1 MQPRFDMAFPPDDN
15 VDRAGASKMVP
26 SFPKMGQ
33 FGSLELLSI
42 IDLKKL
48 MAKDHNLITK
58 VFRSLTP
65 LRLELN
71 ECRDVRAILGG

>member
-1 MQPRFDMAFPPDDN
+1 MTTWTELVRQTWCHR
-15 VDRAGASKMVP
+15 SLMVP
-26 SFPKMGQ
+26 

-58 VFRSLTP
+58 VFQSLTP
-65 LRLELN
+65 LPLELN
-71 ECRDVRAILGG
+71 VCRDVRAILGG

>member
-1 MQPRFDMAFPPDDN
+1 MWTELVRQRWCHH
-15 VDRAGASKMVP
+15 SL
-26 SFPKMGQ
+26 MGP
-33 FGSLELLSI
+33 FGSLEILSI

-58 VFRSLTP
+58 VFRSVTP

-71 ECRDVRAILGG
+71 ECKDVRAILGG